1 MRRIATLVLV
11 VGLSAPLSACGSSSP
26 SSPKA
31 VRASKVAAG
40 LAQKSV
46 HFHVYVEVDMQGSST
61 LTADVTADSGVARLD
76 DTDGIVEMR
85 LVNDAIYLKGDA
97 AALYYD
103 TDITLR
109 YANVRYAQL
118 RHYAG
123 KWISMPMQAQS
134 VKWTAANLGGGDNV
148 YSQMS
153 DGLTLASILNGVPP
167 QLELE
172 MVNGLPGRVLGSFQN
187 QGDRYSVDARFS
199 KWNEPVHVQAPA
211 HAIPIATARGC

>member
-1 MRRIATLVLV
+1 
-11 VGLSAPLSACGSSSP
+11 
-26 SSPKA
+26 
-31 VRASKVAAG
+31 
-40 LAQKSV
+40 
-46 HFHVYVEVDMQGSST
+46 MQGSST

-85 LVNDAIYLKGDA
+85 LVNDTIYLKGDA

-134 VKWTAANLGGGDNV
+134 VKWTAANLGRWAT
-148 YSQMS
+148 MS
-153 DGLTLASILNGVPP
+153 I
-167 QLELE
+167 
-172 MVNGLPGRVLGSFQN
+172 R
-187 QGDRYSVDARFS
+187 R
-199 KWNEPVHVQAPA
+199 
-211 HAIPIATARGC
+211 